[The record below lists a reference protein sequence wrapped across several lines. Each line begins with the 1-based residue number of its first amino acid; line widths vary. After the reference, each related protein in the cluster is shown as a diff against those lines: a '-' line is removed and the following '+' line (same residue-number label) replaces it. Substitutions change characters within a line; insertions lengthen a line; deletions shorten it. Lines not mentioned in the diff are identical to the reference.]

1 MPKRRSLEY
10 HISLDVAV
18 RNAKRL
24 VANVRQNYARNPT
37 CFDADGN
44 ALPPEEAIEDTL
56 DALVES
62 IYDALPESVEV
73 RRDGSYEADGEP
85 WTREHK
91 RKLRRKRPLTP
102 HHLDVYFSTEVYVST
117 PDLFWEVRV
126 QCEHAAGL
134 VRDTAVFLIERRRNG
149 SGFDLW
155 YKEHLLSERP
165 TKRHSWKTRQR
176 SYRRVSFKPYLEAVN
191 RAWAQYLEPNP
202 AGTFAQREE
211 VLGKRQR
218 DAARMERALER
229 LGEHQKQVVNKQ
241 KTTVH

>member
-24 VANVRQNYARNPT
+24 VANVRQNYARTPT

-44 ALPPEEAIEDTL
+44 ALPPEEAIEDAL

-62 IYDALPESVEV
+62 IYNALPESVEV

-102 HHLDVYFSTEVYVST
+102 HHLDCLLLDRGLRVDAGPFLGGPRS
-117 PDLFWEVRV
+117 VR
-126 QCEHAAGL
+126 ARGWAG
-134 VRDTAVFLIERRRNG
+134 AG
-149 SGFDLW
+149 
-155 YKEHLLSERP
+155 
-165 TKRHSWKTRQR
+165 
-176 SYRRVSFKPYLEAVN
+176 YRRFFD
-191 RAWAQYLEPNP
+191 R
-202 AGTFAQREE
+202 TQR
-211 VLGKRQR
+211 KR
-218 DAARMERALER
+218 
-229 LGEHQKQVVNKQ
+229 
-241 KTTVH
+241 

>member
-44 ALPPEEAIEDTL
+44 ALPPEEAIEDAL

-126 QCEHAAGL
+126 QSEHAAGL

-155 YKEHLLSERP
+155 YKEHILSERP
-165 TKRHSWKTRQR
+165 AKRHSWKTRQR

-229 LGEHQKQVVNKQ
+229 LAEHQKQVVNKQ